1 MCVFPPQSRTLVKS
15 VYVNYENVEE
25 VASYMHQSVT
35 VDKDNRV
42 IHVSSGSSNQR
53 LIEVPIGCVSPDTNI
68 VITVG
73 LPPAHYN
80 TNNDRDPRVGITAQK
95 GTAYSFKL
103 HDVNNYPKW
112 TPCKVEYA
120 DRDNVL
126 VSEGTLFPATFK
138 LTINPIH
145 KYAVCE
151 TAQDG
156 GYINT
161 GKFNRDLDHTGPLY
175 LQVKRDDSYEEYL
188 FHYFQVDIYRF

>member
-1 MCVFPPQSRTLVKS
+1 MCFPPQSRTLVRS

-25 VASYMHQSVT
+25 VASYMHESVT

-53 LIEVPIGCVSPDTNI
+53 LIDVPIGCIPSDANV
-68 VITVG
+68 VITLG

-80 TNNDRDPRVGITAQK
+80 TNHDRDPKVGISD
-95 GTAYSFKL
+95 GEGNRLLYKL

-112 TPCKVEYA
+112 TPCRVEGGDY
-120 DRDNVL
+120 DNVL
-126 VSEGTLFPATFK
+126 VSEGTPFPGKFE
-138 LTINPIH
+138 LTINPKN

-156 GYINT
+156 GYITT
-161 GKFNRDLDHTGPLY
+161 GQFNKDLDHTGSLN
-175 LQVKRDDSYEEYL
+175 LQVRRDDSHEEYL
-188 FHYFQVDIYRF
+188 FHYFKVDIYRY